1 MNFKK
6 SPVDFYFRLGKLK
19 LGIFWERELNITK
32 YFCKLGNK
40 NF

>member
-19 LGIFWERELNITK
+19 LDIFWENERAK
-32 YFCKLGNK
+32 YYEILL
-40 NF
+40 